1 MTSQSLPL
9 ALCWQLTRSPTAH
22 RNAIGIGVY
31 FSLVMPSTGF
41 AAKAALSE
49 SVGGNLER

>member
-31 FSLVMPSTGF
+31 FNPVTCDPCHAIAYDMD
-41 AAKAALSE
+41 
-49 SVGGNLER
+49 